1 MNFNWW
7 TFALQTANFLILVW
21 LLQHFLFK
29 PVRAMVARRR
39 EEISRALTEAS
50 AEREAAGRLKQEMQI
65 QRSQMESERQTLLEE
80 QSSQLSAQR
89 QAILEQARV
98 EAEKLK
104 SRALEQL
111 KEERAAATDELF
123 QESVR
128 LAIELAEGLLRDL
141 AAPSLDHPFFARAL
155 DYIDRLPAT
164 ERSIL
169 FAKLDSGPLILTT
182 AHPIRIEE
190 QAKWRDPLAKRIG
203 VDKIRFGADPA
214 LISGVKLEFAHS
226 ILNFNWRDALDAA
239 KKELLGPHERLS

>member
-7 TFALQTANFLILVW
+7 TFALQIANFLILVW

-50 AEREAAGRLKQEMQI
+50 AEREAAGRLKQETQT
-65 QRSQMESERQTLLEE
+65 QRSQMEAERQRLLEE
-80 QSSQLSAQR
+80 QSIQLSSQR
-89 QAILEQARV
+89 QQILEQARV

-104 SRALEQL
+104 SQALAQL

-128 LAIELAEGLLRDL
+128 LATELVERLLREL

-155 DYIDRLPAT
+155 DYFDRLPAT
-164 ERSIL
+164 ERSTL
-169 FAKLDSGPLILTT
+169 LAELGSAPVTLTT
-182 AHPIRIEE
+182 AHPIPIEE
-190 QAKWRDPLAKRIG
+190 QTQWRDLLVKRLG
-203 VDKIRFGADPA
+203 ANNIRFAADPA
-214 LISGVKLEFAHS
+214 IIAGAKLELAHS
-226 ILNFNWRDALDAA
+226 ILSFNWRDALDTA
-239 KKELLGPHERLS
+239 KKELLGPS